1 MLETDHDIEPQIAP
15 RRGRLSGSAA
25 LAAWHYPSFR
35 RYFWVQALSM
45 AGRALQTTLIGYI
58 VYDLTGSDFLLGLV
72 SFMQMV
78 PQLLLAPIVGV
89 VVDRFDRR
97 VILSAQLAT
106 QGLGLGALGL
116 LALAG
121 SLTVPAIAVI
131 VVLMG
136 IAASFSYPASS
147 SLLPSLVPMRTLQS
161 AIAVNAMVGNLSR
174 IVIPAGAGFLV
185 DTAGVAAALLI
196 GVGLYGPAAIL
207 IMFVPLTVTAARVT
221 ATGGPLEPAARPSV
235 VGDMRDAVAYIRA
248 NRMLRAALANDIV
261 PYLFGMSHVA
271 LLPAVASDTLDGNAG
286 MLGLLF
292 AVSGAGA
299 MLGTIVAGILT
310 GRDLRGPTIYLG
322 MFGGG
327 VGLLFVAAGSTQATI
342 MAGLFVTGL
351 FQMLYIIQNDTLVQT
366 FAEDRFR
373 GRAVAA
379 QSMVNGLMPIGFLLL
394 GTIAELTSTAVAFA
408 VAGLML
414 VLSGLWT
421 VALRPEMRDLR

>member
-1 MLETDHDIEPQIAP
+1 MIETDPDVEPTTTP
-15 RRGRLSGSAA
+15 RRGRLAGSAA

-78 PQLLLAPIVGV
+78 PQLLLAPLVGV

-97 VILSAQLAT
+97 VILSIQLAT

-121 SLTVPAIAVI
+121 WLTVPAIATI

-174 IVIPAGAGFLV
+174 VAVPAAAGFVV
-185 DTAGVAAALLI
+185 DASGVAAALLI
-196 GVGLYGPAAIL
+196 GVGLYGPAAVLVI
-207 IMFVPLTVTAARVT
+207 FVPLMVTAARVT

-235 VGDMRDAVAYIRA
+235 VGDMRDAVAYIRD

-286 MLGLLF
+286 TLGLLF

-299 MLGTIVAGILT
+299 MLGTIAAGVLT
-310 GRDLRGPTIYLG
+310 GRAVRGPTIWAG
-322 MFGGG
+322 MAGTGA
-327 VGLLFVAAGSTQATI
+327 GLLIVALGATLPVI

-394 GTIAELTSTAVAFA
+394 GIIAELTSTATAFA

-414 VLSGLWT
+414 LLAALWT
-421 VALRPEMRDLR
+421 ALLRPAMRDLR

>member
-1 MLETDHDIEPQIAP
+1 MLETDPDVEPTTTP

-45 AGRALQTTLIGYI
+45 AGRALQTTLVGYI

-78 PQLLLAPIVGV
+78 PQLLLAPVVGV

-97 VILSAQLAT
+97 WILAGQLAS
-106 QGLGLGALGL
+106 QGLGLGVLGL

-121 SLTVPAIAVI
+121 WLTVPAIAAV

-136 IAASFSYPASS
+136 VAAAFAYPASS
-147 SLLPSLVPMRTLQS
+147 ALLPSLVPMRTLQS
-161 AIAVNAMVGNLSR
+161 AIAVNAMVGNISR
-174 IVIPAGAGFLV
+174 VAVPAGAGFLV
-185 DTAGVAAALLI
+185 DASGVAAVLLL
-196 GVGLYGPAAIL
+196 GVGLYGPAAVL
-207 IMFVPLTVTAARVT
+207 VLLVPLMVTAARVT
-221 ATGGPLEPAARPSV
+221 AAGGPLEPAARPSV
-235 VGDMRDAVAYIRA
+235 VGDLRDAVAYIRA
-248 NRMLRAALANDIV
+248 NRMLRAALANDVV

-271 LLPAVASDTLDGNAG
+271 LLPAVASDTLGGNAST
-286 MLGLLF
+286 LGLLY
-292 AVSGAGA
+292 AVTGAGA
-299 MLGTIVAGILT
+299 MLGTIAAGVLT
-310 GRDLRGPTIYLG
+310 GRDLRGATIVAGLVG
-322 MFGGG
+322 TG
-327 VGLLFVAAGSTQATI
+327 VGLLIVAVSDSQSAI

-394 GTIAELTSTAVAFA
+394 GTIAEVTSLPIAFA
-408 VAGLML
+408 VAGVML
-414 VLSGLWT
+414 VLAALWT
-421 VALRPEMRDLR
+421 LLFRPEMRDLR